1 MRDSKITF
9 RVSDELLEEVDS
21 IDESRSEIMRQALR
35 MYLEGGMRGGVGR
48 EGTLDALLTRRI
60 EEVVDRKMREQDVN
74 VTVNVPE
81 MQRAQGPTPQAPQAP
96 GAEGVQE
103 REKNCPQCGDEL
115 EEDDVYCSN
124 CGSKASQRVFCECGD
139 EVRSDWSFCP
149 RCGRRTP
156 SGHALH
162 QG

>member
-35 MYLEGGMRGGVGR
+35 MYLERGQPGGGTG
-48 EGTLDALLTRRI
+48 ETTLDALLTRKI
-60 EEVVDRKMREQDVN
+60 EDVVDRKMREQDVN

-81 MQRAQGPTPQAPQAP
+81 MQQTRGPAPEAPRAGGEGAP
-96 GAEGVQE
+96 E
-103 REKNCPQCGDEL
+103 RDVSCPQCG
-115 EEDDVYCSN
+115 EDLDDGDVYCSN

>member
-35 MYLEGGMRGGVGR
+35 MYLERGQPGGGAR
-48 EGTLDALLTRRI
+48 ETTLDALLTRKI

-81 MQRAQGPTPQAPQAP
+81 MQRAQTPAPEAP
-96 GAEGVQE
+96 RAGGEGAPE
-103 REKNCPQCGDEL
+103 RDVSCPQCGEELDEG
-115 EEDDVYCSN
+115 DVYCSN

>member
-35 MYLEGGMRGGVGR
+35 DFLDRGHGVRG
-48 EGTLDALLTRRI
+48 ESETTLDSLLTRRV
-60 EEVVDRKMREQDVN
+60 EEVVERKMREQDVN

-81 MQRAQGPTPQAPQAP
+81 VPERRGSATEPV
-96 GAEGVQE
+96 ESVQD
-103 REKNCPQCGDEL
+103 REMVCPQCGEDL
-115 EEDDVYCSN
+115 EEGDVYCSN